1 MAQHTTVSPSV
12 GFDVSKETLDV
23 AFYPEQPG
31 NSFANNRQ
39 GIARLVASLVP
50 LKPRYVIVEATG
62 KYEQALVLALAAAGL
77 PVVVIN
83 PRQARDFARA
93 LGKLAKTDRIDAA
106 VLAHFGDAVRPEI
119 RPIADEQLR
128 QLQELVE
135 RRQQLVEMRTS
146 EQNRL
151 TITPSV
157 QVRRS
162 VEAVL
167 KLIEKQLAQLDAQIN
182 QRIQDC
188 PLWRQTEELLKS
200 VPGVGDQTA
209 RTLIAQLPELG
220 GCSRQK
226 IAALVGVAPLNRDS
240 GQFRGRRIIWGGRR
254 NVRRCLY
261 MATLVAVRFNPVIQV
276 HYEKLLAAGK
286 RKKVALVACMRKLL
300 TVLNAMLRRRS
311 SWKHAL
317 QCA

>member
-1 MAQHTTVSPSV
+1 MAQHTIVSPSV
-12 GFDVSKETLDV
+12 GVDVSKQTLDV
-23 AFYPEQPG
+23 AFYPERPG
-31 NSFANNRQ
+31 SSFANDGQ
-39 GIARLVASLVP
+39 GIVSLVASLVP
-50 LKPRYVIVEATG
+50 LEPRYVIVEATG

-83 PRQARDFARA
+83 PRQARDFAKA

-106 VLAHFGDAVRPEI
+106 VLARFGDAVRPEI

-151 TITPSV
+151 AITPSV

-162 VEAVL
+162 VETVL
-167 KLIEKQLAQLDAQIN
+167 KLIEKQIGQLDAQIN
-182 QRIQDC
+182 QRIQAC

-220 GCSRQK
+220 ACSRQK

-261 MATLVAVRFNPVIQV
+261 MATLVAVRRNPVIQA

-311 SWKHAL
+311 PWKNAL

>member
-1 MAQHTTVSPSV
+1 MAQHLTVSLSV
-12 GFDVSKETLDV
+12 GVDVSKHTLDV

-31 NSFANNRQ
+31 SSFANDCQ
-39 GIARLVASLVP
+39 GIASLVASLVP
-50 LKPRYVIVEATG
+50 LEPRYVIVEATG
-62 KYEQALVLALAAAGL
+62 KYEQALVIALAAAGL

-83 PRQARDFARA
+83 PRQARDFAKA

-106 VLAHFGDAVRPEI
+106 VLARFGDAVRPEI

-135 RRQQLVEMRTS
+135 RRHQLVEMRTS

-151 TITPSV
+151 AITPSV
-157 QVRRS
+157 HVRRS
-162 VEAVL
+162 LQAVL
-167 KLIEKQLAQLDAQIN
+167 KLIEKQLCHLDAQID
-182 QRIQDC
+182 QRIEAC

-220 GCSRQK
+220 ACSRQK
-226 IAALVGVAPLNRDS
+226 ISALVGVAPLNRDS

-261 MATLVAVRFNPVIQV
+261 MATLVATQHNPVIQA
-276 HYEKLLAAGK
+276 HYRKLVDAGK

-300 TVLNAMLRRRS
+300 TILNAMLRRRS
-311 SWKHAL
+311 PWKHAL

>member
-1 MAQHTTVSPSV
+1 MAQHLTVSLSV
-12 GFDVSKETLDV
+12 GVDVSKNTLDV

-31 NSFANNRQ
+31 SSFANDCQ
-39 GIARLVASLVP
+39 GIASLVASLVP
-50 LKPRYVIVEATG
+50 LEPRYVIVEATG
-62 KYEQALVLALAAAGL
+62 KYEQALVIALAAAGL

-83 PRQARDFARA
+83 PRQARDFAKA

-106 VLAHFGDAVRPEI
+106 VLARFGDAVRPEI

-135 RRQQLVEMRTS
+135 RRHQLVEMRTS

-151 TITPSV
+151 AITPSV
-157 QVRRS
+157 HVRRS
-162 VEAVL
+162 LQAVL
-167 KLIEKQLAQLDAQIN
+167 KLIEKQLCHLDAQID
-182 QRIQDC
+182 QRIEAC

-220 GCSRQK
+220 ACSRQK
-226 IAALVGVAPLNRDS
+226 ISALVGVAPLNRDS

-261 MATLVAVRFNPVIQV
+261 MATLVATQHNPVIQA
-276 HYEKLLAAGK
+276 HYRKLVDAGK

-300 TVLNAMLRRRS
+300 TILNAMLRRRS
-311 SWKHAL
+311 PWKHAL